1 MAPIDNIRCL
11 ACKKKGGKLE
21 DWSYEPE
28 ALGPEDI
35 GECSTPIP
43 ACFAGS
49 SVLPTLWLDGMQ
61 RSGLHTMGCATQVM
75 IDEVMPCT

>member
-11 ACKKKGGKLE
+11 ACKKKGENLD

-28 ALGPEDI
+28 PLGPEDI

-43 ACFAGS
+43 AFFAGIS
-49 SVLPTLWLDGMQ
+49 MFLTLWLDGMQ
-61 RSGLHTMGCATQVM
+61 RSG
-75 IDEVMPCT
+75 